1 MTTPLFPSVIAW
13 NVLDGGTDAQD
24 GNNYPGPALQ
34 DYAAAVVGAAGNFTS
49 VSDAAIGLSA
59 ARLFRLSAHTMW
71 TTSPPTP
78 YSAAAWLDLPEYIRD
93 SIVARGEQAAWEA
106 MTETERAAI
115 THPSLVSIPGGWGG
129 YEHWMAYTP
138 YPDTNS
144 AFENPCLVASN
155 DLRTWVV
162 PDGVVNPIVPPPD
175 GAPYNSDTCLYW
187 DAENTRMVLV
197 FRTRGSGINVLK
209 IMTASTPSEWSS
221 PVDIWT
227 GVIAS
232 AEDIASPSIWYNNT
246 SGLWEIVGINV
257 DGGASWPIWKIT
269 SADLFSGWSETA
281 EVLSFPH
288 PVAGRR
294 WWHSHFVRLSTGDI
308 VGVAQDN
315 NGTGGAT
322 GYCYLARSTD
332 GINFDAALL
341 SGNLQGLYR
350 PTIAPSI
357 RPDADVVVFF
367 STITG
372 TVFTGYEFRY
382 TAVGP
387 REAEY
392 RRFSEALS
400 AQAFGMAF
408 AALTDDFDLADGT
421 VVGTSSGGQVWT
433 QVSGTDRIGIIGNA
447 ATNLTTGNCRV
458 YFDITASNYTIMAQ
472 IGAITSECNI
482 ILRWVDVSN
491 YLRLQLLPA
500 TALLQEVVSGVATT
514 IFSAAGSTRSAG
526 DIVRVENS
534 RDRVQIFVNGVI
546 YGEHLT
552 TRFNTSTS
560 FGLQMSG
567 ATGNAKIRAIAAF
580 V

>member
-1 MTTPLFPSVIAW
+1 MGFSTTL
-13 NVLDGGTDAQD
+13 
-24 GNNYPGPALQ
+24 GPNGWEPVDTQNA
-34 DYAAAVVGAAGNFTS
+34 DYAAAVVGAAANFRS
-49 VSDAAIGLSA
+49 VTDTAIGLSS
-59 ARLFRLSAHTMW
+59 ARLFRLSAHAMW

-106 MTETERAAI
+106 MTETERAGI

-162 PDGVVNPIVPPPD
+162 PEGVVNPIVPPPA
-175 GAPYNSDTCLYW
+175 GASYNSDTCLYW
-187 DAENTRMVLV
+187 DTENTRMVLV

-209 IMTASTPSEWSS
+209 IMVASTPSQWSS

-232 AEDIASPSIWYNNT
+232 AEDIASPSIWYNES

-269 SADLFSGWSETA
+269 STDLFSGWSEAA

-288 PVAGRR
+288 PVAGRQ
-294 WWHSHFVRLSTGDI
+294 WWHSHFVRLATGDI
-308 VGVAQDN
+308 VGVVQDN

-332 GINFDAALL
+332 GVNFDSVLL

-357 RPDADVVVFF
+357 RSDADVVVFF
-367 STITG
+367 STISG
-372 TVFTGYEFRY
+372 TVFTGYEYRY
-382 TAVGP
+382 AELSP
-387 REAEY
+387 RESEY
-392 RRFSEALS
+392 RRFLD
-400 AQAFGMAF
+400 
-408 AALTDDFDLADGT
+408 ALTAPSKGMSFASLVDDFDLADGT

-433 QVSGTDRIGIIGNA
+433 QVSGTDQIGIIGNA

-458 YFDITASNYTIMAQ
+458 HFNIATPNYTVMAQ
-472 IGAITSECNI
+472 IGTISSECNI
-482 ILRWVDVSN
+482 ILRWVDTNN
-491 YLRLQLLPA
+491 YLRLQLFPA

-514 IFSAAGSTRSAG
+514 IFSATGGTRSAG

-534 RDRVQIFVNGVI
+534 RDRVRIFVNGVI

-567 ATGNAKIRAIAAF
+567 TTGHAKIRAIAAF
-580 V
+580 A